1 MLSLSEHKRIAAGGD
16 TDEVLRNKIVT
27 PTAQGFL
34 LVRDPDILSTFLYNP
49 ASSDDQVIQL
59 PPLRGVGDDVL
70 MDSHCLLSGEPA
82 APAGCVVLL
91 VEGWDDTFIWYCRL
105 GDDHWEK
112 HEYDIGSLIL
122 PYPDKEED
130 RIEKNVICSI
140 AACHGKFYFDCSAS
154 QTQRRCV

>member
-1 MLSLSEHKRIAAGGD
+1 MCWWAA
-16 TDEVLRNKIVT
+16 
-27 PTAQGFL
+27 TASS
-34 LVRDPDILSTFLYNP
+34 PP
-49 ASSDDQVIQL
+49 ASRQ
-59 PPLRGVGDDVL
+59 PR
-70 MDSHCLLSGEPA
+70 A
-82 APAGCVVLL
+82 ASCSWSI
-91 VEGWDDTFIWYCRL
+91 EGWDDTFIWYCRL